1 MILSSNDHGATW
13 QNDSTFPGDWHPGKI
28 VFLSPDSGYV
38 IASWGNFPIFIVSIL
53 WTADA
58 GLTWT
63 ETFHDTIPWQANPLL
78 FVSPMEGYMRYPNG
92 MLLHTTDGCKS
103 WDSIHFGFDSLI
115 YDVLML
121 SDTVGFAVGQ
131 HLAIYSTND
140 GWKTSV
146 RDTVPLM
153 SGDAGDLTLFHIAKF
168 GNTIYA
174 VGQENIYKLDLNSNP
189 LAAVRV
195 LANSSQPNLSVTVNP
210 NPASTFVTVDVL
222 GAPISEGPQ
231 TLKVIDILARE
242 VLRGVIPADGPLKL
256 DVSSLPSGLYF
267 VTDGDWRAKFAK
279 E

>member
-1 MILSSNDHGATW
+1 MAFI
-13 QNDSTFPGDWHPGKI
+13 
-28 VFLSPDSGYV
+28 SPDTGYTF
-38 IASWGNFPIFIVSIL
+38 AWTGDYPISILSIL
-53 WTADA
+53 WTDDA

-78 FVSPMEGYMRYPNG
+78 FVSPMEGYMRYPDG

-131 HLAIYSTND
+131 RLAIYSTND

-153 SGDAGDLTLFHIAKF
+153 SGDSSDLTLFHLAKF
-168 GNTIYA
+168 GSIIYA
-174 VGQENIYKLDLNSNP
+174 IGQENIYKLDLNPNP
-189 LAAVRV
+189 LAAVRE
-195 LANSSQPNLSVTVNP
+195 LANSLQPNLSVTINP
-210 NPASTFVTVDVL
+210 NPASAFVSVDIA
-222 GAPISEGPQ
+222 GAPIGEGPQ
-231 TLKVIDILARE
+231 TLKVIDILGRE
-242 VLRGVIPADGPLKL
+242 VLRGVIPADSTLKF

-267 VTDGDWRAKFAK
+267 VTDGNWRVKFAK